1 MKLKPQKPFIKAIKA
16 ITSLVLVAALFFTFC
31 TLASIYGTDK
41 QFLTE
46 LPRLTLIILPI
57 IGWVFGLIVLLVVVI
72 ILLAWGF
79 H

>member
-16 ITSLVLVAALFFTFC
+16 IISLILVAALFFTFC

-46 LPRLTLIILPI
+46 LPRLTLIILPL
-57 IGWVFGLIVLLVVVI
+57 IGWVFGVIVLLIIAV
-72 ILLAWGF
+72 ILLTWGF
-79 H
+79 D